1 MYGVVGGRGN
11 YLISPPT
18 RFYTLISRKRSI
30 LGKIIVLYIDKF
42 TKINI
47 VFCIKVTEETF
58 YFHHILSVLLLS
70 SCLLK
75 PPVTE
80 GILKG
85 QVIVPEGSIQTK
97 DPTGEALPDA
107 ILNIIDLETS
117 AVIATTTTDADGYY
131 QISVPPGGPYLLE
144 AIKDGIKIQQIT
156 SQVEVGIEYE
166 LGTADCTTTAVTL
179 IAQAMLDA
187 EDYPNNI
194 ADIDLTDIEADPN
207 FDDVKDPVCTTI
219 QAGQDPTVSTAI
231 LQAVEAFIYP
241 PTPATLESIAITTP
255 ATKLS
260 YNIDDALDITGL
272 EVTGT
277 YSDST
282 TKVETITNGN
292 ITGFDSSAPAVD
304 QLLTITFGGKTT
316 TYTVTIVPTPLTAI
330 AAITGTAQAGET
342 LTAGALTPSGATA
355 DYQWQICTTSDGTY
369 IDISGATSATYTPV
383 ADDVTKFI
391 KVAATGTGNY
401 SGTVTSDPTTAVAPA
416 TLESIAITTPA
427 TKLSYNIDDALD
439 ITGLEVTGTYSDST
453 TKVETITT
461 GNITGFDSSAPEVDQ
476 LLTITFG
483 GKTTTYTVTIVP
495 TPLTAIAA
503 ITGTAQAG
511 ETLTAGALTPS
522 GATADYQWQICT
534 TSDGTYIDIS
544 GATSA
549 TYTPVADDVTKFI
562 KVAAT
567 GTGNYSGTV
576 TSDPT
581 TAVAAIVID
590 IAAIPG
596 VTAPVTG
603 AIPVDTITET
613 DQYTGTVTWSPD
625 HSPFGGS
632 TVYTATIT
640 LTAKAGYTLTGVI
653 ENFFTVADATTVT
666 NAVNSGEVTAAFTAT
681 AEVAVGDNC
690 GGGIVAYILQ
700 SGDPGYDASV
710 QHGLIAAAANQSTSA
725 PWGCYETS
733 ISGANGTA
741 VGTGEQNTIDIEAGC
756 ATHGTAADIC
766 ANLSL
771 GGYNDWFLPSLD
783 ELVKLYNNKDLIGG
797 FGWQYWSSS
806 EYSSAD
812 AWTYYFDMDDAY
824 YPPKNY
830 LLYVRAVRYF

>member
-241 PTPATLESIAITTP
+241 PT
-255 ATKLS
+255 
-260 YNIDDALDITGL
+260 
-272 EVTGT
+272 
-277 YSDST
+277 
-282 TKVETITNGN
+282 
-292 ITGFDSSAPAVD
+292 
-304 QLLTITFGGKTT
+304 
-316 TYTVTIVPTPLTAI
+316 
-330 AAITGTAQAGET
+330 
-342 LTAGALTPSGATA
+342 
-355 DYQWQICTTSDGTY
+355 
-369 IDISGATSATYTPV
+369 
-383 ADDVTKFI
+383 
-391 KVAATGTGNY
+391 
-401 SGTVTSDPTTAVAPA
+401 PA